1 MYDGNDGAIGLLE
14 VSDVSGQKAATVRN
28 LPGDTTVGELV
39 ESLLRELD
47 LAHDDPDGRP
57 LSYQAR
63 LEREG
68 RHLLASERA
77 AEALMTGD
85 RLVLQ
90 PNIDAG
96 GAGR

>member
-1 MYDGNDGAIGLLE
+1 MNPSDDGAIGLLE
-14 VSDVSGQKAATVRN
+14 ISDVSGQKGATVRN
-28 LPGDTTVGELV
+28 LPGDTTVGELI
-39 ESLLRELD
+39 ETLLRELD
-47 LAHDDPDGRP
+47 LSHDDPDGRP
-57 LSYQAR
+57 VTYQAR

-77 AEALMTGD
+77 GDALQSGD

-96 GAGR
+96 